1 MAVDCGLVSKEYR
14 SLHEGIGLWAKKN
27 STKEIFNNPFEAA
40 LKLVNSN
47 FNIELNHLRYIKDLT
62 PGQVRGFLAR
72 LTELTG
78 KVKQGDL
85 DNNFAKFFY
94 QTGHY
99 GPKDPVIGNLLND
112 MQKVQLNNR
121 SSDVADKSD
130 MKSIVDELRDE
141 SIARGFE
148 SAGRQGAELRRQK
161 LKEKRTEAMVDYKNA
176 ELNKDLGARKAAEE
190 RIHEIN
196 KETDRLIK
204 STHLSVYD
212 EMIKVI
218 EVGIPEAVTA
228 KYNEIK
234 SEAYTVT
241 KKGKLKVKDKRV
253 AAKFERIEEHKE
265 ILRLSESDIARLVVR
280 PDGTPLKESDHLYR
294 AVVTYQKL
302 MGRLYNTLR
311 NGINKRIDSVIGRME
326 YLGQADSDDAKGLK
340 SIRERMEEKY
350 MPKYEEGFYPH
361 YVKTLNAEFMDGMMQ
376 HFDDLQRSVNG
387 RDKSEKKSVKDV
399 INGMN
404 LYMNEH
410 TKARAKDL
418 ETGKFGYDYSRDFL
432 NSVRNYVSDVNRF
445 NFISFMDGHMLESLT
460 SVERIYKT
468 DGAAK
473 GYANNLVDFITDMH
487 MATNGDTT
495 VSPNTRAWMRT
506 ILGLEF
512 VSKLGLNPRS
522 AARNWFQR
530 LLDFVT
536 WSPVQ
541 IAKSKNYLKAEM
553 MRGQS
558 SENYIDSVLKDNGL
572 LYDEVSPEFIESGLQ
587 APASM
592 FKLIEWNNNSGKFE
606 SVKKSRIERVSEKV
620 SWAAGKTSWLHRK
633 AENNNRKHTFKLAYS
648 QMHRWMS
655 NPQFR
660 VSLTEKGKTPDQIA
674 SRIRAIAERY
684 AVKMT
689 IMNHFDYA
697 DYAKSAALRSKV
709 GRFAG
714 QFQHFAFEFFER
726 NMKILRESKYDILE
740 GNLVG
745 KDAAGLSQA
754 YRMGFLYFLAPM
766 IASAFS
772 GVDFTNLV
780 EHDTAQRL
788 KQWATFFL
796 GDDDEVAEAFYG
808 KGPMISTFGGPITSD
823 IIDIGIMMDLIDL
836 DDDSVLTLIS
846 GMENYD
852 PYKSSSDT
860 TKKIRILNTFLGR
873 ALERHIPQLQKG
885 RIGWAVQQELGLYP
899 TAESRKSQRKAKKLR
914 KQILPADIERALSQ
928 LGQQS

>member
-1 MAVDCGLVSKEYR
+1 MAVDCGLVSKEFR
-14 SLHEGIGLWAKKN
+14 SLYQGIELWTNKN

-40 LKLVNSN
+40 LKLINSN
-47 FNIELNHLRYIKDLT
+47 FNIELKHLRYIKDLT

-78 KVKQGDL
+78 KVKHGDL
-85 DNNFAKFFY
+85 DNNFAKFMW
-94 QTGHY
+94 QGSHY

-112 MQKVQLNNR
+112 MQKVQFNMRANE
-121 SSDVADKSD
+121 VADKSD
-130 MKSIVDELRDE
+130 MKFIIDELRDE
-141 SIARGFE
+141 SIVRNFE
-148 SAGRQGAELRRQK
+148 TSGMKEAEN
-161 LKEKRTEAMVDYKNA
+161 KRKQLGEIRIEAMVDYKNA
-176 ELNKDLGARKAAEE
+176 ELKKDLGARKEAEARLYKISE
-190 RIHEIN
+190 EM
-196 KETDRLIK
+196 DRLIK
-204 STHLSVYD
+204 RTHLSVYD

-228 KYNEIK
+228 KYNELK
-234 SEAYTVT
+234 EKAYTVT
-241 KKGKLKVKDKRV
+241 KKGKLKVKDKRL
-253 AAKFERIEEHKE
+253 AARFERIKEHKE
-265 ILRLSESDIARLVVR
+265 ILRLDDSDIARLVIK
-280 PDGTPLKESDHLYR
+280 PDGTPLKESPHLYN
-294 AVVTYQKL
+294 AVVTYQRL
-302 MGRLYNTLR
+302 MGRLYKTLR
-311 NGINKRIDSVIGRME
+311 LGINKRIDSVIERMQ
-326 YLGQADSDDAKGLK
+326 YLGQADSEDTRGLELV
-340 SIRERMEEKY
+340 RERMEEKY
-350 MPKYEEGFYPH
+350 LPKYEEGFYPH

-376 HFDDLQRSVNG
+376 HFDDLQRSVNS
-387 RDKSEKKSVKDV
+387 RDKGEKKSVKD
-399 INGMN
+399 IIKGMN
-404 LYMNEH
+404 LYMDKH
-410 TKARAKDL
+410 TEARAKDL

-432 NSVRNYVSDVNRF
+432 NSVRNYISDINRF
-445 NFISFMDGHMLESLT
+445 NFTSYMDGHMIESLT

-468 DGAAK
+468 EGAAK
-473 GYANNLVDFITDMH
+473 GYAQNLVDFITDMH
-487 MATNGDTT
+487 MATNGDTS
-495 VSPNTRAWMRT
+495 VSANTRAWMRT
-506 ILGLEF
+506 VLGLEF

-530 LLDFVT
+530 LLDYVT
-536 WSPVQ
+536 WGPVQ
-541 IAKSKNYLKAEM
+541 IGKSKDYLKTIM
-553 MRGQS
+553 MGGVS
-558 SENYIDSVLKDNGL
+558 SENYIDSVLRDNGL
-572 LYDEVSPEFIESGLQ
+572 LYDEVSPEYIESGLQ
-587 APASM
+587 APSSM
-592 FKLIEWNNNSGKFE
+592 FKLIEWNNDTGKFE

-620 SWAAGKTSWLHRK
+620 GWLAGKTSWLHRK

-660 VSLTEKGKTPDQIA
+660 ASLAEQGRSPDQIA
-674 SRIRAIAERY
+674 SRVRAIAERY

-726 NMKILRESKYDILE
+726 NMKILRESKYDVLE

-745 KDAAGLSQA
+745 KDASGLSQA
-754 YRMGFLYFLAPM
+754 YRMGFFYFLAPM
-766 IASAFS
+766 IASVYSGIDFS
-772 GVDFTNLV
+772 NLV

-836 DDDSVLTLIS
+836 DDDSILTLIA
-846 GMENYD
+846 GLENYD

-860 TKKIRILNTFLGR
+860 TKKIRLLNTFLGR

-899 TAESRKSQRKAKKLR
+899 TAEARKAQRKVKKLR
-914 KQILPADIERALSQ
+914 KQIVPADIEKALSQ
-928 LGQQS
+928 LGIQQ

>member
-1 MAVDCGLVSKEYR
+1 MSVQCGLVSKEFR
-14 SLHEGIGLWAKKN
+14 SLYSGINLWAKKN
-27 STKEIFNNPFEAA
+27 STKEIFNDPFEAA

-47 FNIELNHLRYIKDLT
+47 FNMELKHLRYIKDLT

-112 MQKVQLNNR
+112 MQRVQFNMR
-121 SSDVADKSD
+121 SSEVADKSD
-130 MKSIVDELRDE
+130 MKFIVDELRDE
-141 SIARGFE
+141 ALVRNFE
-148 SAGRQGAELRRQK
+148 SAGMQGAELQRQR
-161 LKEKRTEAMVDYKNA
+161 LKERRTQALVDYKNA
-176 ELNKDLGARKAAEE
+176 ELRKDLESRKAAEE
-190 RIHEIN
+190 RINGIN
-196 KETDRLIK
+196 KEMDRLIQR
-204 STHLSVYD
+204 THLSVYD

-218 EVGIPEAVTA
+218 EVSIPEAVTA
-228 KYNEIK
+228 KFNEIK

-241 KKGKLKVKDKRV
+241 KKGKLKVKDKRK
-253 AAKFERIEEHKE
+253 AAKFDRIQEHKE
-265 ILRLSESDIARLVVR
+265 ILRLSKDDIGRLVVK
-280 PDGTPLKESDHLYR
+280 PDGTPLKDSPHLYS

-311 NGINKRIDSVIGRME
+311 NGINMRINSVIGRMK
-326 YLGQADSDDAKGLK
+326 YLGQADSEDTAGLK
-340 SIRERMEEKY
+340 RIRERMEEKY
-350 MPKYEEGFYPH
+350 MPKYENGFYPH

-387 RDKSEKKSVKDV
+387 RDKGEKKSVKDV

-404 LYMNEH
+404 LYMDKH
-410 TKARAKDL
+410 TSARAKDL

-432 NSVRNYVSDVNRF
+432 NSVRNYISDINRF

-460 SVERIYKT
+460 SVERIYKA

-473 GYANNLVDFITDMH
+473 GYAQNLVDFITDMH
-487 MATNGDTT
+487 MATNGDTS
-495 VSPNTRAWMRT
+495 VSPNTKAWMRT
-506 ILGLEF
+506 VLGLEF

-536 WSPVQ
+536 WSPLQ
-541 IAKSKNYLKAEM
+541 IKKSKDYLKAQM
-553 MRGQS
+553 IGGTS

-572 LYDEVSPEFIESGLQ
+572 LYDEVAPEYIESQLQ
-587 APASM
+587 APSSM
-592 FKLIEWNNNSGKFE
+592 FKVIEWNNDAGKFE
-606 SVKKSRIERVSEKV
+606 AVKKSRIEKVSEKV
-620 SWAAGKTSWLHRK
+620 SWMAGKTSWLHRK

-648 QMHRWMS
+648 QMHRWLNIPNFR
-655 NPQFR
+655 NP
-660 VSLTEKGKTPDQIA
+660 LAEKGKSEAQID
-674 SRIRAIAERY
+674 SSIRKLAERY

-697 DYAKSAALRSKV
+697 DYAKSQALRSKV

-726 NMKILRESKYDILE
+726 NMKILRESKYDVLE

-745 KDAAGLSQA
+745 KDASGLSQA
-754 YRMGFLYFLAPM
+754 YRMSFLYFLAPM
-766 IASAFS
+766 IASVYS
-772 GVDFTNLV
+772 GVDFSNLV

-836 DDDSVLTLIS
+836 DDDSILTLIS

-852 PYKSSSDT
+852 PYKNSSDT

-873 ALERHIPQLQKG
+873 AFERHVPQLQKG

-899 TAESRKSQRKAKKLR
+899 TAEARKAQRKVKKLR
-914 KQILPADIERALSQ
+914 KQVLPADIEKALRQLSQ
-928 LGQQS
+928 

>member
-1 MAVDCGLVSKEYR
+1 MSVQCGLVSKEFR
-14 SLHEGIGLWAKKN
+14 SLYSGINLWAKKN
-27 STKEIFNNPFEAA
+27 STKEIFNDPFEAA

-47 FNIELNHLRYIKDLT
+47 FNMELKHLRYIKDLT

-112 MQKVQLNNR
+112 MQRVQFNMR
-121 SSDVADKSD
+121 SSEVADKSD
-130 MKSIVDELRDE
+130 MKFIVDELRDE
-141 SIARGFE
+141 ALVRNFE
-148 SAGRQGAELRRQK
+148 SAGMQGAELQRQR
-161 LKEKRTEAMVDYKNA
+161 LKERRTQALVDYKNA
-176 ELNKDLGARKAAEE
+176 ELRKDLESRKAAEE
-190 RIHEIN
+190 RINGIN
-196 KETDRLIK
+196 KEMDRLIQR
-204 STHLSVYD
+204 THLSVYD

-218 EVGIPEAVTA
+218 EVSIPEAVTA
-228 KYNEIK
+228 KFNEIK

-241 KKGKLKVKDKRV
+241 KKGKLKVKDKRK
-253 AAKFERIEEHKE
+253 AAKFDRIQEHKE
-265 ILRLSESDIARLVVR
+265 ILRLSKDDIGRLVVK
-280 PDGTPLKESDHLYR
+280 PDGTPLKDSPHLYS

-311 NGINKRIDSVIGRME
+311 NGINMRINSVIGRMK
-326 YLGQADSDDAKGLK
+326 YLGQADSDDARGLEV
-340 SIRERMEEKY
+340 IRKRMEEKY
-350 MPKYEEGFYPH
+350 MPKYENGFYPH

-387 RDKSEKKSVKDV
+387 RDKGEKKSVKDV

-404 LYMNEH
+404 LYMDKH
-410 TKARAKDL
+410 TSARAKDL

-432 NSVRNYVSDVNRF
+432 NSVRNYISDINRF

-460 SVERIYKT
+460 SVERIYKA

-473 GYANNLVDFITDMH
+473 GYAQNLVDFITDMH
-487 MATNGDTT
+487 MATNGDTS
-495 VSPNTRAWMRT
+495 VSPNTKAWMRT
-506 ILGLEF
+506 VLGLEF

-536 WSPVQ
+536 WSPLQ
-541 IAKSKNYLKAEM
+541 IKKSKDYLKAQM
-553 MRGQS
+553 IGGTS

-572 LYDEVSPEFIESGLQ
+572 LYDEVAPEYIESQLQ
-587 APASM
+587 APSSM
-592 FKLIEWNNNSGKFE
+592 FKVIEWNNDAGKFE
-606 SVKKSRIERVSEKV
+606 AVKKSRIEKVSEKV
-620 SWAAGKTSWLHRK
+620 SWMAGKTSWLHRK

-648 QMHRWMS
+648 QMHRWLNIPNFR
-655 NPQFR
+655 NP
-660 VSLTEKGKTPDQIA
+660 LAEKGKSEAQID
-674 SRIRAIAERY
+674 SSIRKLAERY

-697 DYAKSAALRSKV
+697 DYAKSQALRSKV

-726 NMKILRESKYDILE
+726 NMKILRESKYDVLE

-745 KDAAGLSQA
+745 KDASGLSQA
-754 YRMGFLYFLAPM
+754 YRMSFLYFLAPM
-766 IASAFS
+766 IASVYS
-772 GVDFTNLV
+772 GVDFSNLV

-836 DDDSVLTLIS
+836 DDDSILTLIS

-852 PYKSSSDT
+852 PYKNSSDT

-873 ALERHIPQLQKG
+873 AFERHVPQLQKG

-899 TAESRKSQRKAKKLR
+899 TAEARKAQRKVKKLR
-914 KQILPADIERALSQ
+914 KQVLPADIEKALRQLSQ
-928 LGQQS
+928 

>member
-1 MAVDCGLVSKEYR
+1 M
-14 SLHEGIGLWAKKN
+14 
-27 STKEIFNNPFEAA
+27 
-40 LKLVNSN
+40 
-47 FNIELNHLRYIKDLT
+47 
-62 PGQVRGFLAR
+62 
-72 LTELTG
+72 
-78 KVKQGDL
+78 
-85 DNNFAKFFY
+85 KF
-94 QTGHY
+94 
-99 GPKDPVIGNLLND
+99 
-112 MQKVQLNNR
+112 
-121 SSDVADKSD
+121 
-130 MKSIVDELRDE
+130 IVDELRDE
-141 SIARGFE
+141 ALVRNFE
-148 SAGRQGAELRRQK
+148 SAGMQGAELQRQR
-161 LKEKRTEAMVDYKNA
+161 LKERRTQALVDYKNA
-176 ELNKDLGARKAAEE
+176 ELRKDLESRKAAEE
-190 RIHEIN
+190 RINGIN
-196 KETDRLIK
+196 KEMDRLIQR
-204 STHLSVYD
+204 THLSVYD

-218 EVGIPEAVTA
+218 EVSIPEAVTA
-228 KYNEIK
+228 KFNEIK

-241 KKGKLKVKDKRV
+241 KKGKLKVKDKRK
-253 AAKFERIEEHKE
+253 AAKFDRIQEHKE
-265 ILRLSESDIARLVVR
+265 ILRLSKDDIGRLVVK
-280 PDGTPLKESDHLYR
+280 PDGTPLKDSPHLYS

-311 NGINKRIDSVIGRME
+311 NGINMRINSVIGRMK
-326 YLGQADSDDAKGLK
+326 YLGQADSEDTAGLK
-340 SIRERMEEKY
+340 RIRERMEEKY
-350 MPKYEEGFYPH
+350 MPKYENGFYPH

-387 RDKSEKKSVKDV
+387 RDKGEKKSVKDV

-404 LYMNEH
+404 LYMDKH
-410 TKARAKDL
+410 TSARAKDL

-432 NSVRNYVSDVNRF
+432 NSVRNYISDINRF

-460 SVERIYKT
+460 SVERIYKA

-473 GYANNLVDFITDMH
+473 GYAQNLVDFITDMH
-487 MATNGDTT
+487 MATNGDTS
-495 VSPNTRAWMRT
+495 VSPNTKAWMRT
-506 ILGLEF
+506 VLGLEF

-536 WSPVQ
+536 WSPLQ
-541 IAKSKNYLKAEM
+541 IKKSKDYLKAQM
-553 MRGQS
+553 IGGTS

-572 LYDEVSPEFIESGLQ
+572 LYDEVAPEYIESQLQ
-587 APASM
+587 APSSM
-592 FKLIEWNNNSGKFE
+592 FKVIEWNNDAGKFE
-606 SVKKSRIERVSEKV
+606 AVKKSRIEKVSEKV
-620 SWAAGKTSWLHRK
+620 SWMAGKTSWLHRK

-648 QMHRWMS
+648 QMHRWLNIPNFR
-655 NPQFR
+655 NP
-660 VSLTEKGKTPDQIA
+660 LAEKGKSEAQID
-674 SRIRAIAERY
+674 SSIRKLAERY

-697 DYAKSAALRSKV
+697 DYAKSQALRSKV

-726 NMKILRESKYDILE
+726 NMKILRESKYDVLE

-745 KDAAGLSQA
+745 KDASGLSQA
-754 YRMGFLYFLAPM
+754 YRMSFLYFLAPM
-766 IASAFS
+766 IASVYS
-772 GVDFTNLV
+772 GVDFSNLV

-836 DDDSVLTLIS
+836 DDDSILTLIS

-852 PYKSSSDT
+852 PYKNSSDT

-873 ALERHIPQLQKG
+873 AFERHVPQLQKG

-899 TAESRKSQRKAKKLR
+899 TAEARKAQRKVKKLR
-914 KQILPADIERALSQ
+914 KQVLPADIEKALRQLSQ
-928 LGQQS
+928 

>member
-1 MAVDCGLVSKEYR
+1 MAVDCGLVSKEFR
-14 SLHEGIGLWAKKN
+14 SLYKGIELWTKKN
-27 STKEIFNNPFEAA
+27 STKRIFNNPFEAA

-72 LTELTG
+72 LTELTE
-78 KVKQGDL
+78 KVKHGDL
-85 DNNFAKFFY
+85 DNNFAKFMW
-94 QTGHY
+94 QGSHY
-99 GPKDPVIGNLLND
+99 GPKDPVVGNLLNG
-112 MQKVQLNNR
+112 MQKVQFNMRANE
-121 SSDVADKSD
+121 VADKSD
-130 MKSIVDELRDE
+130 MKFIIDELRAE
-141 SIARGFE
+141 SIFRNFE
-148 SAGRQGAELRRQK
+148 PAGINGAEK
-161 LKEKRTEAMVDYKNA
+161 AAKRLEESRVEAMADYKNA
-176 ELNKDLGARKAAEE
+176 ELKKDLGARKEAEN
-190 RIHEIN
+190 RLNKIN
-196 KETDRLIK
+196 KERDRLIK
-204 STHLSVYD
+204 TTHLGVYD
-212 EMIKVI
+212 DMIKII
-218 EVGIPEAVTA
+218 EVHIPEAVTA
-228 KYNEIK
+228 RYNELK
-234 SEAYTVT
+234 EEAYDVT
-241 KKGKLKVKDKRV
+241 KKGKLKVKNKRK
-253 AAKFERIEEHKE
+253 AARFERIKEHKE
-265 ILRLSESDIARLVVR
+265 ILRLNEGEIARLVIK
-280 PDGTPLKESDHLYR
+280 PDGTPLRNSENLYN

-302 MGRLYNTLR
+302 MGRLYKTLR
-311 NGINKRIDSVIGRME
+311 LGINKRIDSVVERMQ
-326 YLGQADSDDAKGLK
+326 YLGQADSEDTRGLEEVRK
-340 SIRERMEEKY
+340 RMEEKY
-350 MPKYEEGFYPH
+350 MPKYEAGFYPH
-361 YVKTLNAEFMDGMMQ
+361 YVRTLNAEFMDGMMQ

-399 INGMN
+399 IKGMN
-404 LYMNEH
+404 LYMDKH
-410 TKARAKDL
+410 TEARAQDL

-432 NSVRNYVSDVNRF
+432 NSVRNYISDVNRF
-445 NFISFMDGHMLESLT
+445 NFTSYMDGHMIDALT

-473 GYANNLVDFITDMH
+473 GYAQNLVDFITDMH
-487 MATNGDTT
+487 MATNGDTS
-495 VSPNTRAWMRT
+495 VSANTKAWMRT
-506 ILGLEF
+506 VLGLEF

-536 WSPVQ
+536 WGPVQ
-541 IAKSKNYLKAEM
+541 VGKAKDYLKVIDLGKDVTA
-553 MRGQS
+553 
-558 SENYIDSVLKDNGL
+558 ENYIDGILKDNGL
-572 LYDEVSPEFIESGLQ
+572 LYDEVSPEFMESGLQ
-587 APASM
+587 APSSM
-592 FKLIEWNNNSGKFE
+592 FKLIEWNNDAGKFE
-606 SVKKSRIERVSEKV
+606 AVKKSRIERVSEKV
-620 SWAAGKTSWLHRK
+620 SWAAGKSSWLHRK

-655 NPQFR
+655 NPQFKA
-660 VSLTEKGKTPDQIA
+660 SLSEQGKTPDQIA
-674 SRIRAIAERY
+674 SRVRSIAERY

-726 NMKILRESKYDILE
+726 NMKILRESKYDVLE

-836 DDDSVLTLIS
+836 NDDSILTLIS
-846 GMENYD
+846 GMEKYD

-860 TKKIRILNTFLGR
+860 TKKIRLLNTFLGR

-899 TAESRKSQRKAKKLR
+899 TAEARKAQKRVKKLR
-914 KQILPADIERALSQ
+914 KQIVPADIEKALSQ
-928 LGQQS
+928 LA